1 MCLFRGFAGFCPTTH
16 STWDMR
22 RKSKAQSTKLGD
34 LWHPPLP
41 AVVDPVQNPKKALR
55 EAKTAA
61 MEKDPHH
68 HGGKDSSY
76 FGAVPQPLRSGL
88 IYNHFVY
95 NGKIPHKY
103 GPANANSGGL
113 PVPFYIPYGTRDEYQ
128 KQDYARHEEICTG
141 VNPINEDRE
150 VIDLSDILPNNDPR
164 VQFAGDSD
172 SDEDE
177 GEGAQ

>member
-1 MCLFRGFAGFCPTTH
+1 M
-16 STWDMR
+16 
-22 RKSKAQSTKLGD
+22 
-34 LWHPPLP
+34 
-41 AVVDPVQNPKKALR
+41 VDPVQNPKKALR

-113 PVPFYIPYGTRDEYQ
+113 PVPVYVPYGTRD
-128 KQDYARHEEICTG
+128 G
-141 VNPINEDRE
+141 
-150 VIDLSDILPNNDPR
+150 
-164 VQFAGDSD
+164 
-172 SDEDE
+172 
-177 GEGAQ
+177 